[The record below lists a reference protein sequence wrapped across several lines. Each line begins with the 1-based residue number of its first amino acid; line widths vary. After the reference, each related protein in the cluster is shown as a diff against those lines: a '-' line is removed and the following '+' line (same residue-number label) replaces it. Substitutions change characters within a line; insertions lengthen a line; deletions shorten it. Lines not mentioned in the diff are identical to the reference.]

1 MTTEDLVREGI
12 EYLKENS
19 FGKMPWYMRQF
30 HASSVGGTTIT
41 RFSVALND
49 ETKDVRYLERVQ
61 FYWPKRY
68 DRDECES
75 VVSVYEVTP
84 HTEVTTVYYPKDV

>member
-12 EYLKENS
+12 EYLKENA
-19 FGKMPWYMRQF
+19 FGEMPWYMRQF

-49 ETKDVRYLERVQ
+49 ETKDVRYLERISFFLSPRPSKPEGEHVVQ
-61 FYWPKRY
+61 
-68 DRDECES
+68 
-75 VVSVYEVTP
+75 VYEVTP